1 MKRILSFML
10 AVIMILS
17 FTVCAFAAEGDEKEV
32 AEEDKQLEA
41 CPMPKD
47 VTIPGDED
55 GKIKLAS
62 LLDIPDEAKDEARA
76 QVQKVIARGYA
87 IRSGFGIWTDDKGI
101 SFCTIKISQ
110 KDMPDGGSVFV
121 NGEAVQ
127 LETKDDDGYY
137 YFDVPLKNVMIVLI
151 ALPKTVPAGGSDD
164 TASSS
169 GGGASITYY
178 GSPTF
183 KG

>member
-17 FTVCAFAAEGDEKEV
+17 FSVCAFAAEGDEKEV

-47 VTIPGDED
+47 VTIPGDEE

-87 IRSGFGIWTDDKGI
+87 IRSGFGIWIDDKGI

-110 KDMPDGGSVFV
+110 KDVPDGASVFV

-127 LETKDDDGYY
+127 LETKDDDGYF
-137 YFDVPLKNVMIVLI
+137 YFDVLIKPSPLIFIESI
-151 ALPKTVPAGGSDD
+151 ADD
-164 TASSS
+164 SFS
-169 GGGASITYY
+169 
-178 GSPTF
+178 F
-183 KG
+183 